1 MKRAFQCVLLAA
13 LVASFAMLTG
23 CWNYQE
29 LESRYVVSGIAVDR
43 GKQGHRYLLTFEVL
57 DLSGAGN
64 GGAGGG
70 AGGQM
75 KGKLIR
81 SEGDTIADAVDEASK
96 ISDKALYYSDC
107 KIVVFSKEIAAE
119 GLTPVLDWLNR
130 DPKPRFTVQAFVSQ
144 EETAGEL
151 LEMGEQSG
159 GMISTQISDS
169 MEAVSTGGKSR
180 QMHLNDVDNILL
192 GEGEDL
198 TLPCLRKSGKKN
210 PQVEVNGT
218 AVFRGDQYAGF
229 LNDDQTQN
237 FLLLMNDLKKSVL
250 LVGEK
255 PEEKN
260 IALIV
265 RKSSV
270 TLTPEISGGTIKMKV
285 KMKMQCSFDEENSE
299 KNYLLNLGA
308 KRVEGLANSTLQ
320 ERLREAVRQVQTEF
334 GCDIFGFGRKI
345 YQEDPKDWEKLKS
358 SWREK
363 FRTVSVEAEAD
374 ASIVDT
380 EFTQPKGST

>member
-151 LEMGEQSG
+151 LEMGGQSG

>member
-1 MKRAFQCVLLAA
+1 
-13 LVASFAMLTG
+13 
-23 CWNYQE
+23 
-29 LESRYVVSGIAVDR
+29 
-43 GKQGHRYLLTFEVL
+43 
-57 DLSGAGN
+57 
-64 GGAGGG
+64 
-70 AGGQM
+70 
-75 KGKLIR
+75 
-81 SEGDTIADAVDEASK
+81 
-96 ISDKALYYSDC
+96 
-107 KIVVFSKEIAAE
+107 
-119 GLTPVLDWLNR
+119 
-130 DPKPRFTVQAFVSQ
+130 
-144 EETAGEL
+144 
-151 LEMGEQSG
+151 
-159 GMISTQISDS
+159 
-169 MEAVSTGGKSR
+169 
-180 QMHLNDVDNILL
+180 
-192 GEGEDL
+192 
-198 TLPCLRKSGKKN
+198 
-210 PQVEVNGT
+210 
-218 AVFRGDQYAGF
+218 VFRGDQYAGF

-374 ASIVDT
+374 VSIVDT

>member
-1 MKRAFQCVLLAA
+1 
-13 LVASFAMLTG
+13 
-23 CWNYQE
+23 
-29 LESRYVVSGIAVDR
+29 
-43 GKQGHRYLLTFEVL
+43 
-57 DLSGAGN
+57 
-64 GGAGGG
+64 
-70 AGGQM
+70 
-75 KGKLIR
+75 
-81 SEGDTIADAVDEASK
+81 
-96 ISDKALYYSDC
+96 
-107 KIVVFSKEIAAE
+107 
-119 GLTPVLDWLNR
+119 
-130 DPKPRFTVQAFVSQ
+130 
-144 EETAGEL
+144 
-151 LEMGEQSG
+151 
-159 GMISTQISDS
+159 
-169 MEAVSTGGKSR
+169 
-180 QMHLNDVDNILL
+180 
-192 GEGEDL
+192 
-198 TLPCLRKSGKKN
+198 
-210 PQVEVNGT
+210 
-218 AVFRGDQYAGF
+218 
-229 LNDDQTQN
+229 
-237 FLLLMNDLKKSVL
+237 
-250 LVGEK
+250 VGEK